1 MKKKEIKLNDQI
13 ASVEAKD
20 LRISISLKE
29 LSAQLVTQ
37 VKLNLMS
44 F

>member
-29 LSAQLVTQ
+29 LSVQLVTQ